1 MVRVFLTY
9 ALPFL
14 LPLSVYLAWAWY
26 RMGYVKRHGGEAPE
40 IEKGPWPLLLLLGA
54 ILSLGGMA
62 TTALMRGAYPDAEYT
77 PPRYEDGRVIP
88 GQLEEK

>member
-1 MVRVFLTY
+1 MVRVFFIY

-26 RMGYVKRHGGEAPE
+26 RMGHVKRHGGEAPQ
-40 IEKGPWPLLLLLGA
+40 IEKGPWPFLLLLGA
-54 ILSLGGMA
+54 ILSLGVIA
-62 TTALMRGAYPDAEYT
+62 TTALMRGADPGAKYT

-88 GQLEEK
+88 GQLEEN